1 MTPHPDARHWD
12 DWYRSLGGH
21 VIATRTG
28 GLTYEQSGRRD
39 LELIL
44 SFAGRS
50 PGTRVLEIGAGDAR
64 IARHLPQSAE
74 VVCLEPSAVIAEECR
89 KNMGDGRGTVIVGGS
104 EQLAEL
110 PDASFDLIY
119 SCFVLQ
125 HVSRADEGL
134 QYLKETA
141 RLLRPGGA
149 AVHEIRLWSVRGN
162 TKQLLVDLART
173 PSALPTFSK
182 RWRGWRPR
190 RSQLTRVLTDLT
202 GAERPD
208 GSNLSWTL
216 IDCLTLTWLRLTR
229 SPVEEPPAAEPLS
242 AVGEADG

>member
-1 MTPHPDARHWD
+1 MLA
-12 DWYRSLGGH
+12 
-21 VIATRTG
+21 
-28 GLTYEQSGRRD
+28 
-39 LELIL
+39 
-44 SFAGRS
+44 S
-50 PGTRVLEIGAGDAR
+50 PGTC
-64 IARHLPQSAE
+64 PSPAE

-162 TKQLLVDLART
+162 TKQLLVDLGEDAERAADVLASAGAGGARG
-173 PSALPTFSK
+173 A
-182 RWRGWRPR
+182 RG
-190 RSQLTRVLTDLT
+190 LTRFLTDLT

-216 IDCLTLTWLRLTR
+216 IDWLTLTWLRLTR